1 MHSAVYFEI
10 MELKD
15 RYRHV
20 NAIELELGPCNNLYN
35 TAFFIHLGCYDDVID
50 A

>member
-1 MHSAVYFEI
+1 M
-10 MELKD
+10 KD

-20 NAIELELGPCNNLYN
+20 NAIELELGPCNHLYN
-35 TAFFIHLGCYDDVID
+35 TAFVIHIGWYHVVIG